1 MIECCLQI
9 NFVKDRG
16 LQEQLREA
24 LVTAILAGRF
34 IQDEALPSCRSLSE
48 QLRISRNTVAL
59 VYEGLCADGY
69 LISKPRSGYYIAP
82 QYDPEQM
89 KAEKPVELPPE
100 SQDHAPNW
108 DKLFKKS
115 PSHLPTI
122 NKPSNW
128 MKYKYPF
135 IYGQPD
141 TTLFPMEQ
149 WREAARKITGSMR
162 NHHWLHDLIDQ
173 DAPILLT
180 QLRNHVLPKRG
191 IIADDSEILITLGT
205 QNALSLISQLLFH
218 RQTPIGVESPVYLE
232 AVNAFRLQNAPIIP
246 HQVDQEGLVLG
257 SQSRQCRYFYVTPS
271 HQAPTGVSMSNAR
284 RKQLFEQAIEHD
296 QIIIEDDFDSD
307 TNIEQRS
314 KPALKAHDRSGRVIY
329 VSSLS
334 KALAPGLRLGYIVA
348 PTELID
354 ELRSLRR
361 LTYRHPP
368 SYIQYQMAYFLSQ
381 GYYETFLNHYRENS
395 AYRWGLLKHALDK
408 HLPQCR
414 YINTKA
420 TAFWVEAPQEVN
432 TQHLA
437 WRAAHQGVLIEP
449 GINHFLEPSA
459 PNNFFRLGFHA
470 IAPDKIESG
479 IITLAQALEQE
490 IANHRNQ

>member
-1 MIECCLQI
+1 MIECSLQI
-9 NFVKDRG
+9 KFEKDRG

-34 IQDEALPSCRSLSE
+34 IQEEALPSCRNLSE
-48 QLRISRNTVAL
+48 QLSISRNTVSL

-82 QYDPEQM
+82 QYDPELLRQ
-89 KAEKPVELPPE
+89 EKPVELPPE
-100 SQDHAPNW
+100 SQLHAPNW

-115 PSHLPTI
+115 PSQLPTI
-122 NKPSNW
+122 NKPAHW
-128 MKYKYPF
+128 MNFKYSF

-141 TTLFPMEQ
+141 SSLFPMEQ

-162 NHHWLHDLIDQ
+162 DHQWLNDLIDQ
-173 DAPILLT
+173 DVPMLLT
-180 QLRNHVLPKRG
+180 QLRHHVLPKRG

-205 QNALSLISQLLFH
+205 QNALSLIAQLMFN
-218 RQTPIGVESPVYLE
+218 RQTKVGVESPVYLE
-232 AVNAFRLQNAPIIP
+232 AVNTFRLRDATIVP
-246 HQVDQEGLVLG
+246 HPVDDEGIVLSEQ
-257 SQSRQCRYFYVTPS
+257 SQDCQFFYVTPS
-271 HQAPTGVSMSNAR
+271 HQAPTGVCMSNDR
-284 RKQLFEQAIEHD
+284 RRALLEQAIAHD
-296 QIIIEDDFDSD
+296 QLIIEDDFDSD
-307 TNIEQRS
+307 TNIEQRP
-314 KPALKAHDRSGRVIY
+314 KPALKAHDRCGRVIY

-354 ELRSLRR
+354 ELRALRR

-395 AYRWGLLKHALDK
+395 AYRWGLLRHALDK

-414 YINTKA
+414 HRQTKS
-420 TAFWVEAPQEVN
+420 TAFWVEAPEEVN

-449 GINHFLEPSA
+449 GINHFLEDDA
-459 PNNFFRLGFHA
+459 PNNFFRMGFHA
-470 IAPDKIESG
+470 IEPEAIEPG
-479 IITLAQALEQE
+479 IIELAKALRQEQQSH
-490 IANHRNQ
+490 HR